1 MRILHVAETRSDKPS
16 GVSTY
21 VLELVKALALEPGCA
36 VGLLPSLPGVDPLGH
51 SSIPNCVTFPPPSRQ
66 HYNPWRVDS
75 GWAER
80 IEAAFGRP
88 DLVNFH
94 GVYNPFHTA
103 LARQLARKGWKYV
116 VSTHGGMQEQAQR
129 RKRLK
134 KSVGNRLFFNSFLR
148 GASAIHA
155 SNLGEKEFIVRR
167 FPAAK
172 VFFLDNAV
180 QADVIAELGSVREV
194 ERRGGAEL
202 TIGFLGRIDAH
213 AKGIDLL
220 LRAVALLEARYPALA
235 VRFQFIGPFHT
246 RRDEREVMNMLAQLR
261 RPERI
266 VFLGPLFG
274 KKKWA
279 ALSRFDV
286 FIHTSRAEGRPAA
299 ILEAMAFKK
308 PCILTPG
315 TNLQD
320 VVEECSGGW
329 TCAAEPEAITRVLRD
344 VATTPLTE
352 IARRGAN
359 AHRYVIANFRWDTVA
374 RDYLKRLSTI

>member
-16 GVSTY
+16 GISTY
-21 VLELVKALALEPGCA
+21 VLELVKALSLEGGCA

-51 SSIPNCVTFPPPSRQ
+51 SSIPNCVTLSAPPRQ
-66 HYNPWRVDS
+66 HFNPWRIGD
-75 GWAER
+75 GWIER
-80 IEAAFGRP
+80 IEAAFGKP

-103 LARQLARKGWKYV
+103 LARRLVRKGWKYI
-116 VSTHGGMQEQAQR
+116 VSTHGGMQEQSQD

-155 SNLGEKEFIVRR
+155 SNLGEKEYIGRK
-167 FPAAK
+167 FPAANI
-172 VFFLDNAV
+172 FFLDNAV
-180 QADVIAELGSVREV
+180 QADVIAELGSVREA

-202 TIGFLGRIDAH
+202 TVGFLGRIDAH

-220 LRAVALLEARYPALA
+220 LRAVALLESRYPALA
-235 VRFQFIGPFHT
+235 VRFQFVGPFHT
-246 RRDEREVMNMLAQLR
+246 KRDEREVTNMLAQLR

-286 FIHTSRAEGRPAA
+286 FIHTSRGEGRPAA

-308 PCILTPG
+308 ACILTPG

-320 VVEECSGGW
+320 VVKECEGGW
-329 TCAAEPEAITRVLRD
+329 ACAGEPEAIMETLRD
-344 VATTPLTE
+344 VATTPLAE
-352 IARRGAN
+352 IARRGMN

-374 RDYLKRLSTI
+374 RDYLKKLSTL